1 MKEELNDDAI
11 ETVTLEEEQLAKM
24 DDFFSDLPSEYSI
37 VITREEPREYKGFLD
52 EFLVDDLDKPLS
64 IRDLIQKW
72 GGKVLKILIRAP
84 GGKFVRRFII
94 PLRSYEPL
102 TNGMPCGRPYP
113 STAEMARNAPNDYLE
128 LLKAVQGTIKEI
140 APKQPAQTT
149 QQGDST
155 SQMLIQLLVPM
166 MTAAMQNMTRPT
178 PQTSMSELMGMMVK
192 MKDFLGDSPG
202 NGDADQVL
210 PGILKIGEALV
221 TQRGTPQAQ
230 EPNPNRN
237 RLTPP
242 RITTIPN
249 PNPAHLSI
257 APVPAPNPAP
267 APESDKIPIDKLPD
281 FVGSLPPDVLSGLM
295 IEVLSRMDENKRE
308 ALTDQLLSALGIEAE
323 EIEAEDS
330 KSISAVNR
338 TPPGQGE

>member
-1 MKEELNDDAI
+1 MYEKKDGEPTAEF
-11 ETVTLEEEQLAKM
+11 ETIEEEQLAKM
-24 DDFFSDLPSEYSI
+24 DDFFSELPSEYSI
-37 VITREEPREYKGFLD
+37 VITREEPKEYKGFLD
-52 EFLVDDLDKPLS
+52 EFIVDDLDRPLS

-72 GGKVLKILIRAP
+72 GGKVLKVLVRAP

-128 LLKAVQGTIKEI
+128 LLKAVQGTIKDI
-140 APKQPAQTT
+140 TPKQPPSTP
-149 QQGDST
+149 QGEST

-178 PQTSMSELMGMMVK
+178 PQTSMSELFGMMAK
-192 MKDFLGDSPG
+192 MKEFLGDSG
-202 NGDADQVL
+202 NGDTDQVL

-295 IEVLSRMDENKRE
+295 IEVLSRMDENKRD

-323 EIEAEDS
+323 EIEAPDS
-330 KSISAVNR
+330 KTVSAVNR
-338 TPPGQGE
+338 TPQGHGE

>member
-24 DDFFSDLPSEYSI
+24 DDFFSELPSEYSI
-37 VITREEPREYKGFLD
+37 VITREEPKEYKGFLD
-52 EFLVDDLDKPLS
+52 EFIVDDLDRPLS

-72 GGKVLKILIRAP
+72 GGKVLKVLVRAP

-128 LLKAVQGTIKEI
+128 LLKAVQGTIKDI
-140 APKQPAQTT
+140 TPKQPPSTP
-149 QQGDST
+149 QGEST

-166 MTAAMQNMTRPT
+166 MTAALQNMTRPT

-192 MKDFLGDSPG
+192 MKEFLGDSG
-202 NGDADQVL
+202 NGDTDQVL

-237 RLTPP
+237 RNRLTPP

-249 PNPAHLSI
+249 PNPLSI

-267 APESDKIPIDKLPD
+267 VPESDKIPIDKLPD

-295 IEVLSRMDENKRE
+295 LEVLSRMDENKRE
-308 ALTDQLLSALGIEAE
+308 ALTDKLLSALGIEAE
-323 EIEAEDS
+323 EIDAEDS
-330 KSISAVNR
+330 QTVSAFNR
-338 TPPGQGE
+338 TPQGQGE